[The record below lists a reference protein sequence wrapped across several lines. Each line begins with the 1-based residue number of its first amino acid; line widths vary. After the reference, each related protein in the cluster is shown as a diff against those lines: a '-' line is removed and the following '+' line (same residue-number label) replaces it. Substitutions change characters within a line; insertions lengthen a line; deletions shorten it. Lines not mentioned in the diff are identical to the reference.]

1 MARVLLLGP
10 PPREWPLS
18 SSCPAFSLSPALA
31 AAASGSGRSS
41 GRIHPPADPPAVPRA
56 QGLRAAGRRRR
67 SIGSSEENR
76 RTRAPRATGAQ
87 AVGKGGR
94 RRKEEEEEE
103 EEEELLT
110 AQRFEACKQLSEAS
124 RRSPRSFGIHHF
136 TSRLIDLLTLVYRST
151 HCSADRHRLR
161 RFLLPTSGTDTCR
174 LHLRRQG
181 THSHQPPG
189 YNTSYYF
196 QAPTPATD
204 QVPTPATDQV
214 PTPATSTST
223 TTS

>member
-103 EEEELLT
+103 EGGGGGHPP
-110 AQRFEACKQLSEAS
+110 KVWVGI
-124 RRSPRSFGIHHF
+124 PRSKIIFRFFLILIQDR
-136 TSRLIDLLTLVYRST
+136 RLFVDI
-151 HCSADRHRLR
+151 
-161 RFLLPTSGTDTCR
+161 FLCPR
-174 LHLRRQG
+174 W
-181 THSHQPPG
+181 
-189 YNTSYYF
+189 
-196 QAPTPATD
+196 APLAGAMP
-204 QVPTPATDQV
+204 Q
-214 PTPATSTST
+214 
-223 TTS
+223 